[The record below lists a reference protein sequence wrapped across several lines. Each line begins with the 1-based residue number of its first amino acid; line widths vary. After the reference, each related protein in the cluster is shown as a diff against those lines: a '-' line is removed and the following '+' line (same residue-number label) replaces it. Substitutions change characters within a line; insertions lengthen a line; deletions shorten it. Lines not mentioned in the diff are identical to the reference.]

1 MQCQERT
8 QKSEDTQLLELTRHR
23 RRRSGYKEQAP
34 CFLAIP
40 TTHCESGCLFQLP
53 RKGSARTRQ
62 LPHPRTCGHKSQEHA
77 TGSEGAKS
85 KHPRFCSPRPRK
97 LRQGTAARRTG
108 RQGRAKASGGETN
121 ALAPEDTARTRAL
134 LPRPPPRQG
143 RDRGNRL
150 ATRSHEKQSH
160 VAVTERRRLLDR
172 GTCWRTGRRIGD
184 RRGKRRERGTRGRRA
199 LRCLEAG
206 SGGRT
211 RRGASRAAASS
222 APTPPCRRRCRPAA
236 PRRRVADPLVPWVS
250 SRCRASSS
258 GGSVSS
264 L

>member
-1 MQCQERT
+1 
-8 QKSEDTQLLELTRHR
+8 
-23 RRRSGYKEQAP
+23 
-34 CFLAIP
+34 
-40 TTHCESGCLFQLP
+40 LFQLP
-53 RKGSARTRQ
+53 RDRSARTRQ
-62 LPHPRTCGHKSQEHA
+62 LPHPRTCGPV
-77 TGSEGAKS
+77 TRGAKNTRQDRREPS
-85 KHPRFCSPRPRK
+85 PSTHPCSPRPRK
-97 LRQGTAARRTG
+97 LRQGTAARETG
-108 RQGRAKASGGETN
+108 RQGKASGGETN
-121 ALAPEDTARTRAL
+121 ALVPDRGHGPDTSPPL

-143 RDRGNRL
+143 RDRGWEQ
-150 ATRSHEKQSH
+150 AGS
-160 VAVTERRRLLDR
+160 RRDHTKSRAMSSWRLLDR
-172 GTCWRTGRRIGD
+172 GACWRSGRRAPRKEEGEGD
-184 RRGKRRERGTRGRRA
+184 TRQA